1 MFKEYFGIR
10 WEFDHSK
17 VDKIIEEHIE
27 KGIPGYVVSLDMTN
41 FSLARTSKE
50 HLELVNASIVNNC
63 DSSWIP
69 VLVNR
74 LYHTNYTF
82 YRGDD
87 VFLGFIRKCKYR
99 QFFLGSNQRVLDG
112 LKTEMSKIDPKIQEM
127 HFEELPFRKVEE
139 FDYEGI
145 AKMINDNAPDIIW
158 VSLGCPKQEQ
168 FMARLKPYLKKGI
181 MFGYGAIF
189 NFYSGLDDVEQAAPK
204 WVVNNR
210 LQFIYRLF
218 QDPKKQWPRV
228 KRILQCVPSSIKEE
242 KRKIAQEKRFT
253 KN

>member
-1 MFKEYFGIR
+1 MFKEYFGIKF
-10 WEFDHSK
+10 EFDHDE
-17 VDKIIEEHIE
+17 VDRIIERSI
-27 KGIPGYVVSLDMTN
+27 KDGVVGYVISLDMNN
-41 FSLARTSKE
+41 FALSRESKD
-50 HLELVNASIVNNC
+50 HLNIVNSSIVNNC

-69 VLVNR
+69 VLVNK

-112 LKTEMSKIDPKIQEM
+112 LRIEMAKIDPKILDM
-127 HFEELPFRKVEE
+127 RFEELPFRKVEE
-139 FDYEGI
+139 FDYKSI
-145 AKMINDNAPDIIW
+145 AKMINDDAPDIIW

-168 FMARLKPYLKKGI
+168 FMARLKPYLNKGI
-181 MFGYGAIF
+181 LFGYGAIF

-228 KRILQCVPSSIKEE
+228 KRIILSIPSSYREE
-242 KRKIAQEKRFT
+242 KRKIAAERRELRK
-253 KN
+253 